1 MSHSPSANRRAVMK
15 SMVSLT
21 LASFVPAAYGVT
33 ADPEIGS
40 PLAARQPGE
49 MDIHH
54 IDTGR
59 GNCTLIVGPDG
70 TSIMIDA
77 GAGNG
82 PKETSAEARPDASK
96 RPGEWQAAYAQ
107 RWVPDGRLDY
117 FVATHLHADHIGD
130 LSPSSPLAVN
140 GAYHLTGVS
149 DVDARLP
156 IVTVI
161 DRAYPDYGQMPPL
174 AQPFA
179 DNYLAYLKDR
189 MTHGRKVERVAV
201 GSREQIRLRDASRF
215 PEFEV
220 RMLAASGR
228 VWTGTGDEA
237 ESHVPDLSTIA
248 VEERPG
254 ENIFSV
260 AMRFRYGKFSYYT
273 GGDLSCDTRDGRVPW
288 MDVETPVVRA
298 AGRTEVAAADHH
310 GYFDACGPE
319 FVNKLDA
326 QAFIVQSWD
335 VGHPGTA
342 QMQRMLGAWTT
353 KTSHDVFVT
362 NLLPQNALINNRFA
376 PKLKSR
382 SGHVVIRVAKG
393 GATYR
398 IFVVDSTRDNG
409 AVTAVIGPYTCRA

>member
-1 MSHSPSANRRAVMK
+1 MK
-15 SMVSLT
+15 SMVSLS
-21 LASFVPAAYGVT
+21 LASMVPAGYGLA
-33 ADPEIGS
+33 ADPQVGL
-40 PLAARQPGE
+40 PLSERQPGE

-59 GNCTLIVGPDG
+59 GNCTLIVAPDG

-82 PKETSAEARPDASK
+82 PKETSAEARPDASR

-107 RWVPDGRLDY
+107 RWIQGARLDY
-117 FVATHLHADHIGD
+117 FVATHLHPDHIGD
-130 LSPSSPLAVN
+130 VQPQSPVSPS
-140 GAYHLTGVS
+140 GDYRLTGVS

-156 IVTVI
+156 IGTLV

-174 AQPFA
+174 AQPFS

-189 MTHGRKVERVAV
+189 IAHGRKVERVDV
-201 GSREQIRLRDASRF
+201 GSREQIRLCEANHF
-215 PEFEV
+215 PDFEV
-220 RMLAASGR
+220 RMLAASGH
-228 VWTGTGDEA
+228 VWTGTGDQA
-237 ESHVPDLSTIA
+237 ESHIPDLSKIPL
-248 VEERPG
+248 EDRPG

-260 AMRFRYGKFSYYT
+260 AMRFRYGNFSYYT

-288 MDVETPVVRA
+288 MDTETPVVRA

-310 GYFDACGPE
+310 GYFDACGPA

-335 VGHPGTA
+335 VGHPGAA

-382 SGHVVIRVAKG
+382 SGHVVVRVAKG

-398 IFVVDSTRDNG
+398 IFVVDSTREYG
-409 AVTAVIGPYTCRA
+409 AVTAVVGPYTCRA